1 MHVVIAL
8 GKYMYLL
15 LVEPSAFGG
24 NPAARW
30 TLYSEIQAQIE
41 RMGSEGCATALELC

>member
-1 MHVVIAL
+1 MYVVIAL

-41 RMGSEGCATALELC
+41 HACVQRAVLLL